1 MELNFTFISWILL
14 ATCLSSGG
22 IAIYSHLK
30 GYSNHQVYFTLL
42 MLMIAEWSL
51 MSTLESA
58 SITIQA
64 KVFWSKLEYIG
75 AMTTPVFFLR
85 YAIGI
90 AEIRNHWLTRKYW
103 SFWLLP
109 FLVIILTAINELH
122 HLTWIRFTWSE
133 AGNNILTYHHGPVF
147 YAGMAY
153 SLILV
158 LIAQALIIKALP
170 DCLQH
175 LRDRPGPSLLP
186 AFSRLLLP

>member
-90 AEIRNHWLTRKYW
+90 AEIRNHWLTRMNSSWTRHNRRGGINYVNIETTRCGIRN
-103 SFWLLP
+103 S
-109 FLVIILTAINELH
+109 INCCIRDCMLTDWQICA
-122 HLTWIRFTWSE
+122 RS
-133 AGNNILTYHHGPVF
+133 
-147 YAGMAY
+147 
-153 SLILV
+153 
-158 LIAQALIIKALP
+158 
-170 DCLQH
+170 
-175 LRDRPGPSLLP
+175 
-186 AFSRLLLP
+186 